1 MENPNKDS
9 LIKSIAEIV
18 VSDPKKVIGLLN
30 RHGFKTN
37 LDTNVNDLGKITIVA
52 ISKSKKF
59 AEHLADMI
67 IDGKFSAN
75 GDKEGTVILMGRTFG
90 AKNPFYNAKGEG
102 MSIEGVTTA
111 NPFFNEQP
119 NAGLADSNVSS
130 VQSIQQAIQG
140 QGIPKKSIDNN
151 LTQNQVAIEKAV
163 EKASEA
169 ANENVLGDS
178 GMSIGAKIGIALVAV
193 TVIVAGLKIA
203 KVI

>member
-9 LIKSIAEIV
+9 LIKSIADIV

-102 MSIEGVTTA
+102 VSIEGVTMA
-111 NPFFNEQP
+111 NPLFNNQP
-119 NAGLADSNVSS
+119 QSQS
-130 VQSIQQAIQG
+130 VAAAIQG
-140 QGIPKKSIDNN
+140 GTKNVVDNN
-151 LTQNQVAIEKAV
+151 LAQTQIAMDKAV
-163 EKASEA
+163 DEA
-169 ANENVLGDS
+169 VNENVLGGG
-178 GMSIGAKIGIALVAV
+178 GMGIGVKIGIGLG
-193 TVIVAGLKIA
+193 VIVVVFAGLKIA